1 MSFEERLNAFIS
13 ITFSIRKH
21 YDAHAFCSSMI
32 SIIYSSKCFC
42 FFFFCLFVCLFVCL
56 GTNLFVFLGLLVSL
70 FVQNSNLTLIVNLWC
85 KPLTHAPKHSYLGY
99 YLENTNSQKLH
110 NFHFYLV
117 LHRQAVFVKS
127 CKAMRREGGR

>member
-32 SIIYSSKCFC
+32 SIVYSSKIVSVS
-42 FFFFCLFVCLFVCL
+42 FFSVCLFVCS

-99 YLENTNSQKLH
+99 YLENTNSQK
-110 NFHFYLV
+110 FT
-117 LHRQAVFVKS
+117 
-127 CKAMRREGGR
+127 